1 MIVDRDRLLV
11 DLKRIVSKDEDRESS
26 LRAAADRLRQS
37 GGYRWVGLYD
47 VNRQA
52 GEVRNIVWSGA
63 CAPEFPTFPITMG
76 LTGAAVAE
84 RRTINVGDVAGDPR
98 CLTAFDSTKGHGS
111 DWALSQLPSFQTD
124 SLEVAS
130 MRRPVP
136 PLPGIGRLFQQPVE
150 LARFWRA
157 KRRR

>member
-76 LTGAAVAE
+76 LTGAAVA
-84 RRTINVGDVAGDPR
+84 GDPR

-130 MRRPVP
+130 MRMPVP
-136 PLPGIGRLFQQPVE
+136 TLPGIGRLFQQPVE